1 MASSRQIPEI
11 PGTEPL
17 GIAVISPDDY
27 RRSLAIRALDGFPQG
42 RIREFI
48 SYPPDVDSVTR
59 VLKESFDV
67 VIIDLDTDPE
77 YTINLVQNICSDGA
91 TNVIVYSESV
101 DSGMML
107 RCLRAGAREFL
118 HTPITPAAM
127 AEALARAWARRT
139 ETSHQAVVE
148 EEEEEV
154 VDQITDSRLFV
165 FLSAKGGSG
174 VTTLACSYA
183 LALAEQSGKRTLLI
197 DLNFP
202 LGDAALNLGVKSLY
216 STVQAIENASK
227 LDGNFLATLLVQH
240 SSNLW
245 VLCAPT
251 EMTSINPTD
260 DAIKTLLNVALQEFE
275 YVVVDAGSRSDLA
288 TSQNFDP
295 AVTIFLVTQ
304 VGIPEL
310 RNANRFIKRLPTEK
324 GPTLEV
330 VINRFDSGAQGIDEI
345 HVTKALTRPVRWKI
359 PNDYAAVRQMQNS
372 ATPITKEDTPI
383 ARAILQMTQAV
394 CGAPAAPEKKK
405 KKKSS
410 SFFSFL

>member
-1 MASSRQIPEI
+1 MESLNPISDML
-11 PGTEPL
+11 GTEPL

-48 SYPPDVDSVTR
+48 SYPPDVESVTR

-77 YTINLVQNICSDGA
+77 YTINLVQSLCAEGA
-91 TNVIVYSESV
+91 TNVIVYSQKV
-101 DSGMML
+101 DSGLML

-118 HTPITPAAM
+118 NTPITPAAM
-127 AEALARAWARRT
+127 ADALARAWVRRI
-139 ETSHQAVVE
+139 ETAEQPAVVVE
-148 EEEEEV
+148 EEV
-154 VDQITDSRLFV
+154 VEQITDSRLFV

-216 STVQAIENASK
+216 STVQAVENASR
-227 LDGNFLATLLVQH
+227 LDGHFLSTLLVQH
-240 SSNLW
+240 SSSLW

-251 EMTSINPTD
+251 EMTSIHPAD
-260 DAIKTLLNVALQEFE
+260 EAIKTLLDVALREFS
-275 YVVVDAGSRSDLA
+275 YVVVDAGSRSDLP
-288 TSQNFDP
+288 TSQRFDSS
-295 AVTIFLVTQ
+295 VTIFLVTQ

-310 RNANRFIKRLPTEK
+310 RNANRFIKRLPTEY

-330 VINRFDSGAQGIDEI
+330 VINRFDSGTLGIDEM

-383 ARAILQMTQAV
+383 ARAILEMTQAV
-394 CGAPAAPEKKK
+394 CGTPVVPEKK

-410 SFFSFL
+410 SFFSL

>member
-1 MASSRQIPEI
+1 ML
-11 PGTEPL
+11 GTEPL

-48 SYPPDVDSVTR
+48 SYPPDVESVTR

-77 YTINLVQNICSDGA
+77 YTINLVQSLCAEGG
-91 TNVIVYSESV
+91 TNVIVYSQNV
-101 DSGMML
+101 DSGLML

-127 AEALARAWARRT
+127 ADALARAWVRRT
-139 ETSHQAVVE
+139 ETTQQAAVVVE
-148 EEEEEV
+148 EEV
-154 VDQITDSRLFV
+154 VEQITDSKLFV

-183 LALAEQSGKRTLLI
+183 LALAEQSGRRTLLI

-202 LGDAALNLGVKSLY
+202 LGDAALNLGIKSLY
-216 STVQAIENASK
+216 STVQAIENASR
-227 LDGNFLATLLVQH
+227 LDGHFLSTLLVQH
-240 SSNLW
+240 SSSLW

-251 EMTSINPTD
+251 EMTSIHPPD
-260 DAIKTLLNVALQEFE
+260 ESIKTLLDVALQDFE
-275 YVVVDAGSRSDLA
+275 YVVVDAGSRSDLP
-288 TSQNFDP
+288 TSQRFDP
-295 AVTIFLVTQ
+295 SVTFFLVTQ

-310 RNANRFIKRLPTEK
+310 RNANRFIKRLPTEH

-330 VINRFDSGAQGIDEI
+330 VINRFDSGAQGIDEL

-394 CGAPAAPEKKK
+394 CGTPVVPEKK

-410 SFFSFL
+410 SFFSF

>member
-1 MASSRQIPEI
+1 MSSSRQTTEPL
-11 PGTEPL
+11 GTEPL

-27 RRSLAIRALDGFPQG
+27 RRSLAIHALDGFPDG

-59 VLKESFDV
+59 MLKQSFDV
-67 VIIDLDTDPE
+67 VIIDLDSDPE
-77 YTINLVQNICSDGA
+77 YTLNLVENICADGA
-91 TNVIVYSESV
+91 TNVIVYSEKV
-101 DSGMML
+101 DSGLML

-118 HTPITPAAM
+118 HTPITPTAM
-127 AEALARAWARRT
+127 TDALARAWSRRSDT
-139 ETSHQAVVE
+139 PHQAVIEEIVE
-148 EEEEEV
+148 ER
-154 VDQITDSRLFV
+154 DDSKLFV

-202 LGDAALNLGVKSLY
+202 LGDAGLNLGVKSSY
-216 STVQAIENASK
+216 STVSALENATR
-227 LDGNFLATLLVQH
+227 LDDHFLSTLLVQH
-240 SSNLW
+240 SSGLW

-251 EMTSINPTD
+251 EMTAFHPTD
-260 DAIKTLLNVALQEFE
+260 EAIKILLNIALQDFEF
-275 YVVVDAGSRSDLA
+275 VVVDAGSRSDLA
-288 TSQNFDP
+288 TSQHFDP
-295 AVTIFLVTQ
+295 SVTLYLVTQ

-310 RNANRFIKRLPTEK
+310 RNANRFIKRLPAEK
-324 GPTLEV
+324 GPVLEV
-330 VINRFDSGAQGIDEI
+330 VINRFDSGVQGIDEEQ
-345 HVTKALTRPVRWKI
+345 VAKALTRPVRWKI

-372 ATPITKEDTPI
+372 AVALTKEDTPI
-383 ARAILQMTQAV
+383 ARAILEMTTSV
-394 CGAPAAPEKKK
+394 CEVAPVPVK

>member
-1 MASSRQIPEI
+1 MASTRQITEPL
-11 PGTEPL
+11 GTEPL

-27 RRSLAIRALDGFPQG
+27 RRSLAIRALDGFPHG

-59 VLKESFDV
+59 MLKQSFDV
-67 VIIDLDTDPE
+67 VIIDLDSDPE
-77 YTINLVQNICSDGA
+77 YTLNLVENICADGT
-91 TNVIVYSESV
+91 TNVIVYSQNV
-101 DSGMML
+101 DSGLML

-127 AEALARAWARRT
+127 TDALARAWARRL
-139 ETSHQAVVE
+139 EPQHQAVI
-148 EEEEEV
+148 EEV
-154 VDQITDSRLFV
+154 VEEQQTDGRLFV

-197 DLNFP
+197 DLNLP
-202 LGDAALNLGVKSLY
+202 LGDAGLNLGVKSMY
-216 STVQAIENASK
+216 STVNALENATR
-227 LDGNFLATLLVQH
+227 LDAHFLSTLLVQH
-240 SSNLW
+240 SSSLW

-251 EMTSINPTD
+251 EMTSFHPTD
-260 DAIKTLLNVALQEFE
+260 EAIKILLNIALQDFEF
-275 YVVVDAGSRSDLA
+275 VVIDAGSRSDLS
-288 TSQNFDP
+288 TSQHFDP
-295 AVTIFLVTQ
+295 SVTLYLVTQ

-330 VINRFDSGAQGIDEI
+330 VVNRFDSGVQGIDEEQ
-345 HVTKALTRPVRWKI
+345 VAKALTRPVRWKI

-372 ATPITKEDTPI
+372 AVSLTKEDTPI
-383 ARAILQMTQAV
+383 ARAILEMTASV
-394 CGAPAAPEKKK
+394 CDVVPAPVK

-410 SFFSFL
+410 IFSSFL